1 MKHEEKRKRCNSSCF
16 ILHSFEGGVAQMG
29 ERLPCKQEVSGSN
42 PLVSMGERA
51 SVLRDEEFFDTM

>member
-1 MKHEEKRKRCNSSCF
+1 MNNKALLLF
-16 ILHSFEGGVAQMG
+16 IVHCSLFCGGVAQMG

-42 PLVSMGERA
+42 PLVSMGERV